1 MEGASLEGGGLRAGD
16 IGGRGRVGVGWCTG
30 PRCDILVGVARGR
43 GGMVGPA
50 PPPMM
55 LSILKLTLGLGD
67 RAPMWGAG
75 AGDMAP
81 LRGEWGAR

>member
-1 MEGASLEGGGLRAGD
+1 M
-16 IGGRGRVGVGWCTG
+16 GVGCRG
-30 PRCDILVGVARGR
+30 SPRCDILVGVARGR

-55 LSILKLTLGLGD
+55 LSMLKLTFGLGES
-67 RAPMWGAG
+67 APRCGAG

-81 LRGEWGAR
+81 RRGEWGAL

>member
-1 MEGASLEGGGLRAGD
+1 M
-16 IGGRGRVGVGWCTG
+16 
-30 PRCDILVGVARGR
+30 VGVARWGR
-43 GGMVGPA
+43 GGIVGPA